1 MVNTMCWSALAV
13 MGSVS
18 WHAEAMTADEFQS
31 ILDSVPAEG
40 EQTYSDPWHQD
51 GIWPSWGHKDAW
63 AMSPLICSD
72 K

>member
-1 MVNTMCWSALAV
+1 MARDAGNQHVVNTLIGNKLIVNMVNTICWSALAV

-40 EQTYSDPWHQD
+40 EQTYRDP
-51 GIWPSWGHKDAW
+51 
-63 AMSPLICSD
+63 
-72 K
+72 